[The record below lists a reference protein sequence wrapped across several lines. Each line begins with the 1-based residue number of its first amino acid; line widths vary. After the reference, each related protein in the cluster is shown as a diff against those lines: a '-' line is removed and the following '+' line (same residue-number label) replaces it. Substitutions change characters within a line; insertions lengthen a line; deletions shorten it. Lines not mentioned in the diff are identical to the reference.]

1 MPTLPSPLTSEIGAK
16 IYCFLRIL
24 LSSIVFLHLPI
35 PLPNFCL
42 NALCAPFLFFTL
54 ERESLWRGGKD
65 REERIANEEDDDKI
79 DPLESKLWPT
89 FEDVLQEFK
98 VFYFSFSFPIQTIG
112 GKVKVKVHGAA
123 SWPNYTSLLIRAVTR
138 LGSQRETLRNI
149 SQVRQSSAGI
159 WSVGCTAIEMAMA
172 RPPWNKQY
180 EEFAALY
187 HIGTTK
193 YHPPI
198 PDHLSVE
205 EEDFLLKCLPM
216 TNGCVTEEVGK
227 DNGQDEGVA
236 EDLHQ

>member
-1 MPTLPSPLTSEIGAK
+1 MILPQIIRADDFSPQINNPLL
-16 IYCFLRIL
+16 YLFLSLSVSASVCVCVCLRAVAAFPVFQTEHPQSIL
-24 LSSIVFLHLPI
+24 P
-35 PLPNFCL
+35 
-42 NALCAPFLFFTL
+42 

-98 VFYFSFSFPIQTIG
+98 VFYFSFSFPIQTVG

-138 LGSQRETLRNI
+138 RDLEKHLSI
-149 SQVRQSSAGI
+149 SQVRESSAGI

-205 EEDFLLKCLPM
+205 EEDFC
-216 TNGCVTEEVGK
+216 
-227 DNGQDEGVA
+227 
-236 EDLHQ
+236 